1 MLHLN
6 ALCLYLKAH
15 IVLGQWPLKLDAKAS
30 LLVTFSYTLYKVH
43 LVGLLINIIRL
54 QCSAGVF
61 CSILRGELHLILSE
75 LIELSN
81 HTEDRDKNISPE
93 VATQRM
99 DRAERMAIVCCD
111 LLDNIATFLIGGET
125 SEEIVNTNSGVWET
139 LPFQSLLD
147 LQKVNEFVCF
157 ILHSN
162 LRFRIPF
169 FPQDIAGIF
178 LDIREFLD
186 ANCVSLEFLSEEYDS
201 CWSVGA
207 INRQVTSSPKGR
219 VIERCKQSVL
229 LWCSE
234 DETVLAVFQ
243 GLSL

>member
-1 MLHLN
+1 MLPSS

-30 LLVTFSYTLYKVH
+30 LLVTFTCTLYKVH
-43 LVGLLINIIRL
+43 LVGLFINYTRL
-54 QCSAGVF
+54 QCSVGVF

-81 HTEDRDKNISPE
+81 HTKDRDKDKDISPE
-93 VATQRM
+93 VATQRI

-157 ILHSN
+157 ILYSN
-162 LRFRIPF
+162 PRFRMPYF
-169 FPQDIAGIF
+169 
-178 LDIREFLD
+178 
-186 ANCVSLEFLSEEYDS
+186 
-201 CWSVGA
+201 
-207 INRQVTSSPKGR
+207 SSGY
-219 VIERCKQSVL
+219 CGCFS
-229 LWCSE
+229 
-234 DETVLAVFQ
+234 
-243 GLSL
+243 